1 MPNLFHCHE
10 CDKPTPNKNGLCDKH
25 QIEPIMVKIEPSD
38 FYPNIHAKTHEE
50 LFKDTITLDEL
61 SQPEIYSRNQD
72 KKVAEIARR
81 EKV

>member
-25 QIEPIMVKIEPSD
+25 QPD
-38 FYPNIHAKTHEE
+38 T
-50 LFKDTITLDEL
+50 TITLAEL